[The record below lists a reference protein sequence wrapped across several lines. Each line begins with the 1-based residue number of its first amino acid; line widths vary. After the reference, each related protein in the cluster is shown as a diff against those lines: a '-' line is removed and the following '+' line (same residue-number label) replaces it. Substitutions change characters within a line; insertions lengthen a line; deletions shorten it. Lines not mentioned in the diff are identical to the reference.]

1 VSNNSREQAMMDT
14 ERNAKREIR
23 EEWLTTIIPYIVRL
37 DDPDV
42 SGEANLAYVRT
53 TLLTVQTAER

>member
-1 VSNNSREQAMMDT
+1 MMDT
-14 ERNAKREIR
+14 ERNAKRKSR
-23 EEWLTTIIPYIVRL
+23 EEWLTKIIPYIVRL

-53 TLLTVQTAER
+53 TLSTVQTAER

>member
-1 VSNNSREQAMMDT
+1 MMDT